1 MTQKLL
7 ELFRA
12 PHNMDTAAIA
22 RKLGKSESWVYAA
35 IHRERCLEKGDTAH
49 EDAKEQ
55 QRAATQKERQRRRQ
69 EYLKNRDRRKEHVRI
84 QKRTLK
90 ALIMPAGVTR
100 QVWVEQ

>member
-7 ELFRA
+7 SLFRE
-12 PHNMDTAAIA
+12 PHNMDTAQIA
-22 RKLGKSESWVYAA
+22 RHLGKSEAWVYAA

-55 QRAATQKERQRRRQ
+55 QRSAAQKERERRRQ
-69 EYLKNRDRRKEHVRI
+69 EYLKNRDRREEYVRTK
-84 QKRTLK
+84 KRTLK
-90 ALIMPAGVTR
+90 PLIMPAGVTR